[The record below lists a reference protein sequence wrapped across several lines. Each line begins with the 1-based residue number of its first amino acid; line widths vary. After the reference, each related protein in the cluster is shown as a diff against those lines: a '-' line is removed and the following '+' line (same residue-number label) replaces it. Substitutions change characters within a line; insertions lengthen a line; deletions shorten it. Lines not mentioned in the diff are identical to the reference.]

1 MSGRDEY
8 PALRGCPYALRP
20 RSATRRVLVACVG
33 NVLRRD
39 DGFGPAV
46 AARLHDMP
54 EGVKVV
60 ETGIGGMAVLQE
72 LLDRYDGLV
81 VVDAVDHGAEPG
93 TVMVITPEVGEAVNV
108 PDVHLANPERVL
120 TMARSMGAL
129 PGRLA
134 IVGCQPADAEDL
146 GQQLSP
152 EVERAVEV
160 AAERVREVVGGWL

>member
-1 MSGRDEY
+1 
-8 PALRGCPYALRP
+8 
-20 RSATRRVLVACVG
+20 
-33 NVLRRD
+33 
-39 DGFGPAV
+39 
-46 AARLHDMP
+46 MP

-60 ETGIGGMAVLQE
+60 EAGIGGMAVLQE

-93 TVMVITPEVGEAVNV
+93 TVMVITPEVAEAVHV

-160 AAERVREVVGGWL
+160 AAERVREVVRGWL